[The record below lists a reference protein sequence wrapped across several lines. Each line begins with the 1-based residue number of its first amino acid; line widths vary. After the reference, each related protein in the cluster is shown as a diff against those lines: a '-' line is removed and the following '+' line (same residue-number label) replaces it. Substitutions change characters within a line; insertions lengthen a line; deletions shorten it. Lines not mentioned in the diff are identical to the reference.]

1 MYKPFTKDEI
11 EKVKNKINS
20 KKIFSAKV
28 EFEKNKENIFK
39 ALAEGY
45 KNRFVYTML
54 KERKEFNYS
63 YASFLRVL
71 KDEQNNITSGE

>member
-1 MYKPFTKDEI
+1 MFKPFTAEEI
-11 EKVKNKINS
+11 EKVKNKIKE

-45 KNRFVYTML
+45 KNRFVWTML
-54 KERKEFNYS
+54 RERKEFNYS
-63 YASFLRVL
+63 YGTFLRIL
-71 KDEQNNITSGE
+71 KAEKDEQKKE